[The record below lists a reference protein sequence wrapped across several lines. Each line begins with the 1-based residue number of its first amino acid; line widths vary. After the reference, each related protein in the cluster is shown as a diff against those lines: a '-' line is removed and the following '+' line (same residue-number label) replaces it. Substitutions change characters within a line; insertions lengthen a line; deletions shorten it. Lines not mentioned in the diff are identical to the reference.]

1 MVDPFHPYDDKT
13 VFVNAY
19 TRFRLGQW
27 EDVREH
33 WRSPPDQMTLF

>member
-1 MVDPFHPYDDKT
+1 MVDPFYPAEDL

-27 EDVREH
+27 EDVCAH
-33 WRSPPDQMTLF
+33 YRSYPGQLTLF